1 MDLSLD
7 IAGRGGFTIR
17 CLHHQ
22 SPSPSDTFTIR
33 SLHHQKPSPSDTYH
47 IDEAD
52 GGLHIIRLGDDNF
65 RGGKHLHQCL
75 VLLQGHS
82 WGVGHLDPDGEW
94 AGLRVLLEHLQEEP
108 D

>member
-7 IAGRGGFTIR
+7 IAVGGG
-17 CLHHQ
+17 LHHQ
-22 SPSPSDTFTIR
+22 M
-33 SLHHQKPSPSDTYH
+33 PSPSDTYH